1 MNSLCEPIG
10 SPNGGLFLMF
20 LIVEADFL
28 IIKHDRFEPYFFN
41 FVIEKVRFKMFIAD
55 LKN

>member
-1 MNSLCEPIG
+1 MNRLCEPIG
-10 SPNGGLFLMF
+10 SPNGGLFLML

-41 FVIEKVRFKMFIAD
+41 FFIEKVRFKMVIAD

>member
-41 FVIEKVRFKMFIAD
+41 FVSKK
-55 LKN
+55 